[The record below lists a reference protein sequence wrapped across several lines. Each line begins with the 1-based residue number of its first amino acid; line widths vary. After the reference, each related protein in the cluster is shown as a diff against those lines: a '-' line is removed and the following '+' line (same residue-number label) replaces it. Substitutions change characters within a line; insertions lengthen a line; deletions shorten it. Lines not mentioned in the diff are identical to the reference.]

1 MSIGS
6 ESNPLR
12 VAIVGSGP
20 SGFYASEALIK
31 SDLSVE
37 IDLIERLPAPFG
49 LVRNGVAP
57 DHPKLKQAIEVY
69 KKIAQN
75 PEFNFVGNVTV
86 GKGVKAQ
93 ELQENYHAVIYT
105 CGAETDRK
113 LGIPVTL
120 EL

>member
-31 SDLSVE
+31 SDLTVE
-37 IDLIERLPAPFG
+37 IDLIEKLPAPFG
-49 LVRNGVAP
+49 LVRSGVAP

-75 PEFNFVGNVTV
+75 QEFNFVGNVTV
-86 GKGVKAQ
+86 
-93 ELQENYHAVIYT
+93 
-105 CGAETDRK
+105 
-113 LGIPVTL
+113 
-120 EL
+120 